1 MNLHYS
7 TPKRVR
13 RPLRKLTQSGL
24 IRIPHNPNQRVAGEG
39 GRKTSGQVLEAFN
52 EAQETRW
59 LHPRKGWRVINEKR
73 TQASMIMAQILH
85 HEPRQRSLTAGRSKY
100 MPHIGAKQR
109 AKGASA

>member
-1 MNLHYS
+1 MTRARKGL
-7 TPKRVR
+7 
-13 RPLRKLTQSGL
+13 RPVSQSGL

-39 GRKTSGQVLEAFN
+39 GRKPSGQVLEAFN

-73 TQASMIMAQILH
+73 TQASLIIAQLMH
-85 HEPRQRSLTAGRSKY
+85 HEPRPRSITAGRSKY

-109 AKGASA
+109 AKGTAA